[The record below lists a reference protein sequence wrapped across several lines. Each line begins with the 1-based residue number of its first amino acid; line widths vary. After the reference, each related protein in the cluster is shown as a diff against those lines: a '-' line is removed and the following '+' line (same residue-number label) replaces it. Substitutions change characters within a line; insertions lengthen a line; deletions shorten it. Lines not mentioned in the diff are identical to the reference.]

1 MRPLDPLRKFP
12 ARKWNRRVAARNFAM
27 AVVSLAL
34 AAGGTHALLL
44 NAQSTAPIPAFDLMW
59 DPVTGVDANSLP
71 LGPVWRLQKA
81 RPELPDFKAFCGP
94 AFSPLYDRT
103 ITNYAAFTA
112 NCSSQGPTMDL
123 PITPIPCDFSTS
135 KVLAGHLNW
144 GITTHKGLIY
154 WSEYDNFDGDFN
166 FELIQPDHA
175 AETALNNGTEYG
187 IHLEFKGNETMANFR
202 SDFWTSFYKE
212 AMKSH
217 HEADNVAVSNMVS
230 GKRAVITGLL
240 GVDGVHGGYTEL
252 HPVFSMAIETQR
264 QSVQGGVDA
273 SWAFFLRNQGGEGCC
288 SSHVHQWD
296 GLSDVNGGWNWY
308 FIQLPLPPELERA
321 RSTASV
327 LPRSLL
333 VWANAGLIGPVI
345 SQDAKWVYLGFRLP
359 EPAVAPELDGVISL
373 HYAVQN
379 PPAKLYPRPL
389 VSKLTMLPRG
399 DDWEEVRKHMRPA
412 DLNKLDEAV
421 RGSQLASVKPRPHTL
436 LLAVPSSPSIVSH
449 QRLIGPGHK
458 GQLTRTKTFVDPAD
472 AAAREQLGQSV
483 RPMVPKEILEPK
495 RQF

>member
-1 MRPLDPLRKFP
+1 
-12 ARKWNRRVAARNFAM
+12 M
-27 AVVSLAL
+27 AVVSFAL
-34 AAGGTHALLL
+34 AASGIHALLL
-44 NAQSTAPIPAFDLMW
+44 NAQSTEPIPAFDLMW
-59 DPVTGVDANSLP
+59 DLVTGVDANSLP

-81 RPELPDFKAFCGP
+81 SQRLPDFKAFCGP
-94 AFSPLYDRT
+94 AFSPLYGRT

-112 NCSSQGPTMDL
+112 NCSSQGPIMDL
-123 PITPIPCDFSTS
+123 PISPIPCDFAPS

-144 GITTHKGLIY
+144 GITTHQGLIY
-154 WSEYDNFDGDFN
+154 WSEYDNYDGDFN
-166 FELIQPDHA
+166 FELAQPDHA

-202 SDFWTSFYKE
+202 SPFWTGFYKE

-217 HEADNVAVSNMVS
+217 HEADNVAVSDMVS

-264 QSVQGGVDA
+264 QNVQGSVDA
-273 SWAFFLRNQGGEGCC
+273 SWVFFLRNQGGEGCC

-308 FIQLPLPPELERA
+308 FIQLPLPPELEGG
-321 RSTASV
+321 RSIASV
-327 LPRSLL
+327 LPSSLQ

-345 SQDAKWVYLGFRLP
+345 SQDAQWVYLGFRMP
-359 EPAVAPELDGVISL
+359 QPAVGPELDGQISL
-373 HYAVQN
+373 HYAVQA
-379 PPAKLYPRPL
+379 PPTKSFPHIQI
-389 VSKLTMLPRG
+389 SKIKMVPRG
-399 DDWEEVRKHMRPA
+399 DDWEEPRKHMRPQ
-412 DLNKLDEAV
+412 DLSKLDEAV
-421 RGSQLASVKPRPHTL
+421 RLSQLASVKPRPHTVR
-436 LLAVPSSPSIVSH
+436 LAVPSSPSIVPH
-449 QRLIGPGHK
+449 QPLTGPGHK

-472 AAAREQLGQSV
+472 AAARQKLDQSV